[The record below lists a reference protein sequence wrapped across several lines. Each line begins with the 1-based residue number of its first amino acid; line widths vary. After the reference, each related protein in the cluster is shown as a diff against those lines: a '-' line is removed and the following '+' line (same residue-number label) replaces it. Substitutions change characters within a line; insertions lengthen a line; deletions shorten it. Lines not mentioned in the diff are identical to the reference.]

1 MLRPARKLRTAPGP
15 HPARNSAPDSR
26 TPRKSRKSV
35 LLGAAALGAALAL
48 TSTSAQAA
56 TPAPRHYVALGD
68 SYAAGAGVPGQ
79 SAGLC
84 LRSDRNYG
92 HLVAAALKAANYT
105 DVTCAAAKVKAMTHA
120 QYDAF
125 IRVNDPQLDAVT
137 PDTDL
142 VTLGIGGNDLGVTDL
157 GLGDLVA
164 TCIAGAVVNPFG
176 TPCKDV
182 FHHGYWDWSSW
193 SWQYGNDDL
202 ADRIEAARPQVDD
215 VLKRIHA
222 KAPNARVLLVGYP
235 SVLPADGASCVF
247 RQPIAPGD
255 VPYLHGV
262 LGKLNAMLK
271 STAAANGA
279 TFVDTATPT
288 AGHDVCSGDRWI
300 EGALPGSP
308 AVPFHP
314 NATGEK
320 VMADAVLAAL
330 R

>member
-1 MLRPARKLRTAPGP
+1 MLRPARKPRRVRTTTALT
-15 HPARNSAPDSR
+15 A
-26 TPRKSRKSV
+26 V
-35 LLGAAALGAALAL
+35 ALGAALAL

-56 TPAPRHYVALGD
+56 VPAPRHLVALGD

-92 HLVAAALKAANYT
+92 HLVAAALKAGAYT
-105 DVTCAAAKVKAMTHA
+105 DVTCAAAKVKAMTQP
-120 QYDAF
+120 QYDVF
-125 IRVNDPQLDAVT
+125 LKVNDPQLDAVT

-142 VTLGIGGNDLGVTDL
+142 VTLGIGGNDLAASDL
-157 GLGDLVA
+157 GLGELVA
-164 TCIAGAVVNPFG
+164 TCIAGAVVNPLG

-182 FHHGYWDWSSW
+182 YHHGYWDWSSW

-202 ADRIEAARPQVDD
+202 AERITTTIAPQIADT
-215 VLKRIHA
+215 LRRIHA
-222 KAPNARVLLVGYP
+222 KAPQARVLLVGYP
-235 SVLPADGASCVF
+235 SVLPADGATCVL
-247 RQPIAPGD
+247 RQPVTPGD
-255 VPYLHGV
+255 VEYMHGV
-262 LGKLNAMLK
+262 LDKLNAALK
-271 STAAANGA
+271 ATAAAGGA
-279 TFVDTATPT
+279 TYVDTATPT
-288 AGHDVCSGDRWI
+288 VGHDVCSDDRWI

>member
-1 MLRPARKLRTAPGP
+1 MLRPARKLRRSTA
-15 HPARNSAPDSR
+15 
-26 TPRKSRKSV
+26 
-35 LLGAAALGAALAL
+35 LAAVAVGAALAL

-56 TPAPRHYVALGD
+56 TPAPKHMVALGD

-92 HLVAAALKAANYT
+92 HLVAGALKAAAYT
-105 DVTCAAAKVKAMTHA
+105 DVTCAAAKVKAMTQP

-142 VTLGIGGNDLGVTDL
+142 VTLGIGGNDLAASDL
-157 GLGDLVA
+157 GLGELVA
-164 TCIAGAVVNPFG
+164 TCIAGAVVNPLG

-182 FHHGYWDWSSW
+182 YHHGYWDWSTW

-202 ADRIEAARPQVDD
+202 AERITTTIAPQIADT
-215 VLKRIHA
+215 LKRIHA
-222 KAPNARVLLVGYP
+222 KAPGARILLVGYP
-235 SVLPADGASCVF
+235 SVLPADGSKCIL
-247 RQPIAPGD
+247 RQPVTPGD
-255 VPYLHGV
+255 VEYMHGV
-262 LGKLNAMLK
+262 LTELNAALR

-279 TFVDTATPT
+279 TYVDTATPT
-288 AGHDVCSGDRWI
+288 LGHDVCSDDRWI

>member
-1 MLRPARKLRTAPGP
+1 MLRPARKSR
-15 HPARNSAPDSR
+15 SAE
-26 TPRKSRKSV
+26 KSA
-35 LLGAAALGAALAL
+35 LLGAVALGAALAL

-56 TPAPRHYVALGD
+56 TATPRHYVALGD

-92 HLVAAALKAANYT
+92 HLVAAALKAGAYT
-105 DVTCAAAKVKAMTHA
+105 DVTCAAAKVKAMTQP

-125 IRVNDPQLDAVT
+125 LRVNDPQLDAVT
-137 PDTDL
+137 ADTDL
-142 VTLGIGGNDLGVTDL
+142 VTLGIGGNDLGTSDL
-157 GLGDLVA
+157 GVGDVIA
-164 TCIAGAVVNPFG
+164 TCLAGAVVNPLG
-176 TPCKDV
+176 TPCRDV
-182 FHHGYWDWSSW
+182 YNHGHWDWSSW

-202 ADRIEAARPQVDD
+202 ADRIAAAGPKIADALR
-215 VLKRIHA
+215 RIHA
-222 KAPNARVLLVGYP
+222 KAPNARVLVVGYP
-235 SVLPADGASCVF
+235 SVLPADGAACVL
-247 RQPIAPGD
+247 RQPITPGD
-255 VPYLHGV
+255 VEYLHGV
-262 LGKLNAMLK
+262 LGRLNTMLR
-271 STAAANGA
+271 STAAAGGA
-279 TFVDTATPT
+279 TYVDTAAPT
-288 AGHDVCSGDRWI
+288 AGHDVCSADRWI

>member
-1 MLRPARKLRTAPGP
+1 MLRPARKPRRLRSSTAL
-15 HPARNSAPDSR
+15 A
-26 TPRKSRKSV
+26 SV
-35 LLGAAALGAALAL
+35 ALGAALAL
-48 TSTSAQAA
+48 TSTNAQAA
-56 TPAPRHYVALGD
+56 APAPKHLVALGD

-92 HLVAAALKAANYT
+92 HLAAAALKAGAYT
-105 DVTCAAAKVKAMTHA
+105 DVTCAAAKVKAMTQP

-125 IRVNDPQLDAVT
+125 LRVNDPQLDAVT

-142 VTLGIGGNDLGVTDL
+142 VTLGIGGNDLAASDL
-157 GLGDLVA
+157 GLGELVA
-164 TCIAGAVVNPFG
+164 TCIAGAVVNPLG

-182 FHHGYWDWSSW
+182 YHHGYWDWSSW

-202 ADRIEAARPQVDD
+202 AERISTGIAPQVADT
-215 VLKRIHA
+215 LRRIRA
-222 KAPNARVLLVGYP
+222 KAPRARVLLVGYP
-235 SVLPADGASCVF
+235 SVLPADGRSCVL
-247 RQPIAPGD
+247 RQPVTPGD
-255 VPYLHGV
+255 VEYMHGV
-262 LGKLNAMLK
+262 LDKLNAALK
-271 STAAANGA
+271 ATAAAGGA
-279 TFVDTATPT
+279 TYVDTATPT
-288 AGHDVCSGDRWI
+288 AGHDVCSDDRWI